1 MPHILIIDDD
11 PQLRRVMRNI
21 LKRAGHVVREAAN
34 GREGMALYRQASPDV
49 VVTDI
54 FMPEKDGIE
63 ILMDLKKTS
72 DRSKVKVIAMTG
84 VDPRDL
90 LGVKSSACL
99 LGADRV
105 LMKPFDARTLLL
117 AVEEVLKPMPGLSG
131 APSQTGVDEQRKYQR
146 FPVALPALFGDG
158 VWTQAGT
165 VVDISHEGCRIRS
178 TDGVPGAQYFQVE
191 IQLEGPAE
199 RLTVDLA
206 VMRWSRQG
214 EFGLEFIRMA
224 PESQARLRRIVQRCE
239 ETCTTGHGREGAPPP
254 ISDRRQS
261 ASSEA

>member
-1 MPHILIIDDD
+1 MPHILVIDDD
-11 PQLRRVMRNI
+11 PLLRGVIRNV
-21 LKRAGHVVREAAN
+21 LERAGHVVQEAAN
-34 GREGMALYRQASPDV
+34 GREGMALYRQACSDV

-63 ILMDLKKTS
+63 ILMDIKKTS
-72 DRSKVKVIAMTG
+72 GRSKVIVMTG

-90 LGVKSSACL
+90 LGVKSSASL

-105 LMKPFDARTLLL
+105 LTKPFDSRTLLL
-117 AVEEVLKPMPGLSG
+117 AVEEVLKPVPGSSG
-131 APSQTGVDEQRKYQR
+131 ALSQAGVDEQRKYQR

-158 VWTQAGT
+158 VWAQAGT
-165 VVDISHEGCRIRS
+165 VVDISREGCRIRS
-178 TDGVPGAQYFQVE
+178 SDEVPSVQYFQVE

-239 ETCTTGHGREGAPPP
+239 ETCATLHGCESAPDP
-254 ISDRRQS
+254 ISNRRHG